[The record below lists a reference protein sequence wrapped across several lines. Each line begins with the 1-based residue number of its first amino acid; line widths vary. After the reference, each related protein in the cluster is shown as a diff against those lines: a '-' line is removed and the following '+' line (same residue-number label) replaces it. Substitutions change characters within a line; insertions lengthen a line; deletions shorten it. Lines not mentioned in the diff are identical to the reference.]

1 MSLSL
6 LDSNVWVSL
15 AIDRHEHHRHAVD
28 WFGKASDDA
37 STCFCRMTQ
46 NSFLRLLTLKALF
59 EDDTMTKT
67 KPSQFTGGCARIQES
82 VGWTSLKVSRL
93 SGSR

>member
-15 AIDRHEHHRHAVD
+15 AIDRHKHHRHAVD

-59 EDDTMTKT
+59 EEDTLTNN
-67 KPSQFTGGCARIQES
+67 QAN
-82 VGWTSLKVSRL
+82 SLPAVAPGSKSRL
-93 SGSR
+93 AGRA

>member
-37 STCFCRMTQ
+37 STCF
-46 NSFLRLLTLKALF
+46 LLPPGTPF
-59 EDDTMTKT
+59 
-67 KPSQFTGGCARIQES
+67 ARS
-82 VGWTSLKVSRL
+82 SR
-93 SGSR
+93 